1 MAISNLP
8 KLNFSVPF
16 AMTAALPVE
25 YNAYFDSYDAA
36 VAAAATADVPGSST
50 TVYYYGQ
57 KIVVVTAESADLYI
71 IQPDKTLKAAGTVP
85 VGDNKSIT
93 VSDGVIGITGF
104 AAATENQQPR
114 KKADGTIEW
123 YTPDT
128 STVAGLIQT
137 VGQHTQQISTL
148 NEQMTTVQGDITTI
162 NSTLADKAN
171 SADVYTKQQTDD
183 KISAA
188 ISSVYKPAGSTTFAA
203 LPAPA
208 ANVLGNIYNVT
219 DAFTTTADF
228 AEGAGVA
235 YPAGTKVAIINT
247 GTDAS
252 PMYKYDAYNGKELTA
267 GAGIVIESQ
276 AVGLLPKYNSYLVRA
291 TFEKPVLSLTMSGV
305 GGAKEIGTP
314 LTISAITHNETHA
327 DNIAAGTLKFYRNNA
342 EVQVITPSASSATV
356 TLDEA
361 ITEAGTSAGSVSYK
375 LQCTDTLGDT
385 RSSSTI
391 TATWN
396 RYVYSQVG
404 DPETVPKS
412 AENCVKQ
419 ANLATF
425 AANGADFNYAVGD
438 CIWLLT
444 TNANAKIQTN
454 VLGQWVD
461 VTYYSGGSVTFTQ
474 ANGATATYY
483 AYRTDAFIGAGTAKY
498 RITNP

>member
-128 STVAGLIQT
+128 STVAGLSQT

-208 ANVLGNIYNVT
+208 ANVLGNVYNVT
-219 DAFTTTADF
+219 DAFTTTDQF
-228 AEGAGVA
+228 VEGAGKS
-235 YPAGTKVAIINT
+235 YPAGTNVAVVLV
-247 GTDAS
+247 GKD
-252 PMYKYDAYNGKELTA
+252 YKYDVLSGMVDLSNYSTTDEIAQTYATKTEVTTGLSGKVDKVDGSRLMTDAEGTKLAGIEAGAQVNNIASVASGELAISEEKELSIVAVAQDKVTGLADALA
-267 GAGIVIESQ
+267 GKV
-276 AVGLLPKYNSYLVRA
+276 N
-291 TFEKPVLSLTMSGV
+291 
-305 GGAKEIGTP
+305 
-314 LTISAITHNETHA
+314 
-327 DNIAAGTLKFYRNNA
+327 
-342 EVQVITPSASSATV
+342 
-356 TLDEA
+356 
-361 ITEAGTSAGSVSYK
+361 TEAGKGLSTNDFTTPLLEKLNALPAGAQVNAIDTVSDEFTISETKELSVAAIAQSKITGLPDALNAKLESVSIAGTALTVTNK
-375 LQCTDTLGDT
+375 GVNIPIATDTLLGVVK
-385 RSSSTI
+385 SSTKI
-391 TATWN
+391 NEIA
-396 RYVYSQVG
+396 V
-404 DPETVPKS
+404 
-412 AENCVKQ
+412 
-419 ANLATF
+419 
-425 AANGADFNYAVGD
+425 GADGVMSVNTVSTDKLEQGSD
-438 CIWLLT
+438 TIVW
-444 TNANAKIQTN
+444 N
-454 VLGQWVD
+454 
-461 VTYYSGGSVTFTQ
+461 GG
-474 ANGATATYY
+474 GAT
-483 AYRTDAFIGAGTAKY
+483 I
-498 RITNP
+498 

>member
-128 STVAGLIQT
+128 STVAGLSQT

-208 ANVLGNIYNVT
+208 ANVLGNVYNVT
-219 DAFTTTADF
+219 DAFTTTDQF
-228 AEGAGVA
+228 VEGAGKS
-235 YPAGTKVAIINT
+235 YPAGTNVAVVLV
-247 GTDAS
+247 GED
-252 PMYKYDAYNGKELTA
+252 YKYDVLSGMVDLSNYSTTDEIAQTYATKTEVTTGLSGKVDKVDGSRLMTDAEGTKLAGIEAGAQVNNIASVASGELAISEEKELSIVAVAQDKVTGLADALA
-267 GAGIVIESQ
+267 GKV
-276 AVGLLPKYNSYLVRA
+276 N
-291 TFEKPVLSLTMSGV
+291 
-305 GGAKEIGTP
+305 
-314 LTISAITHNETHA
+314 
-327 DNIAAGTLKFYRNNA
+327 
-342 EVQVITPSASSATV
+342 
-356 TLDEA
+356 
-361 ITEAGTSAGSVSYK
+361 TEAGKGLSTNDFTTPLLEKLNALPAGAQVNAIDTVSDEFTISETKELSVASIAQSKITGLPDALNAK
-375 LQCTDTLGDT
+375 LENVSIAGTALTVTNKGVNIPIATDTLLGVVK
-385 RSSSTI
+385 SSAKI
-391 TATWN
+391 NEIA
-396 RYVYSQVG
+396 V
-404 DPETVPKS
+404 
-412 AENCVKQ
+412 
-419 ANLATF
+419 
-425 AANGADFNYAVGD
+425 GADGVMSVNTVSTDKLEQGSD
-438 CIWLLT
+438 TIVW
-444 TNANAKIQTN
+444 N
-454 VLGQWVD
+454 
-461 VTYYSGGSVTFTQ
+461 GG
-474 ANGATATYY
+474 GAT
-483 AYRTDAFIGAGTAKY
+483 I
-498 RITNP
+498 

>member
-128 STVAGLIQT
+128 STVAGLSQT

-162 NSTLADKAN
+162 NNTLADKAN

-208 ANVLGNIYNVT
+208 ANVLGNVYNVT
-219 DAFTTTADF
+219 DAFTTTDQF
-228 AEGAGVA
+228 VEGAGKS
-235 YPAGTKVAIINT
+235 YPAGTNVAVVLV
-247 GTDAS
+247 GED
-252 PMYKYDAYNGKELTA
+252 YKYD
-267 GAGIVIESQ
+267 
-276 AVGLLPKYNSYLVRA
+276 
-291 TFEKPVLSLTMSGV
+291 VLSGMVDLSNYSTTDEIAQTYATKTEVTTGLSG
-305 GGAKEIGTP
+305 KIG
-314 LTISAITHNETHA
+314 
-327 DNIAAGTLKFYRNNA
+327 R
-342 EVQVITPSASSATV
+342 ASCRERV
-356 TLDEA
+356 
-361 ITEAGTSAGSVSYK
+361 
-375 LQCTDTLGDT
+375 
-385 RSSSTI
+385 
-391 TATWN
+391 
-396 RYVYSQVG
+396 
-404 DPETVPKS
+404 
-412 AENCVKQ
+412 
-419 ANLATF
+419 
-425 AANGADFNYAVGD
+425 
-438 CIWLLT
+438 
-444 TNANAKIQTN
+444 
-454 VLGQWVD
+454 
-461 VTYYSGGSVTFTQ
+461 
-474 ANGATATYY
+474 
-483 AYRTDAFIGAGTAKY
+483 
-498 RITNP
+498 

>member
-25 YNAYFDSYDAA
+25 YNAYFDSYDSA

-128 STVAGLIQT
+128 STVAGLSQT

-171 SADVYTKQQTDD
+171 SADVYTKQQTED

-208 ANVLGNIYNVT
+208 ANVLGNVYNVT
-219 DAFTTTADF
+219 DAFTTTDQF
-228 AEGAGVA
+228 VEGAGKS
-235 YPAGTKVAIINT
+235 YPAGTNVAVVLV
-247 GTDAS
+247 GED
-252 PMYKYDAYNGKELTA
+252 YKYDVLSGMVDLSNYSTTDEIAQTYATKNEVTTGLSGKVDKVEGSRLMTDAEGTKLAGIETGAQVNNIASVASGELAISEEKELSIVAVAQDKVTGLAEALA
-267 GAGIVIESQ
+267 GKV
-276 AVGLLPKYNSYLVRA
+276 N
-291 TFEKPVLSLTMSGV
+291 
-305 GGAKEIGTP
+305 
-314 LTISAITHNETHA
+314 
-327 DNIAAGTLKFYRNNA
+327 
-342 EVQVITPSASSATV
+342 
-356 TLDEA
+356 
-361 ITEAGTSAGSVSYK
+361 TEAGKGLSTNDFTTPLLEKLNALPAGAQVNAIDTVSDEFTISETKELSVAAIAQAKITGLPDALNAKLESVSIAGTALTVTNK
-375 LQCTDTLGDT
+375 GVNIPIATDTLLGVVK
-385 RSSSTI
+385 SSTKI
-391 TATWN
+391 NEIA
-396 RYVYSQVG
+396 V
-404 DPETVPKS
+404 
-412 AENCVKQ
+412 
-419 ANLATF
+419 
-425 AANGADFNYAVGD
+425 GADGVMSVNTVSTDKLEQGSD
-438 CIWLLT
+438 TIVW
-444 TNANAKIQTN
+444 N
-454 VLGQWVD
+454 
-461 VTYYSGGSVTFTQ
+461 GG
-474 ANGATATYY
+474 GAT
-483 AYRTDAFIGAGTAKY
+483 I
-498 RITNP
+498 

>member
-25 YNAYFDSYDAA
+25 YNAYFDSYEAA

-104 AAATENQQPR
+104 AAATENRQPR

-128 STVAGLIQT
+128 STVAGLSQT

-208 ANVLGNIYNVT
+208 ANVLGNVYNVT
-219 DAFTTTADF
+219 DAFTTTDQF
-228 AEGAGVA
+228 VEGAGKS
-235 YPAGTKVAIINT
+235 YPAGTNVAVVLV
-247 GTDAS
+247 GED
-252 PMYKYDAYNGKELTA
+252 YKYDVLSGMVDLSNYSTTDEIAQTYATKTEVTTGLSGKVDKVDGSRLMTDAEGTKLAGIEAGAQVNNIASVASGELAISEEKELSIVAVAQDKVTGLADALA
-267 GAGIVIESQ
+267 GKV
-276 AVGLLPKYNSYLVRA
+276 N
-291 TFEKPVLSLTMSGV
+291 
-305 GGAKEIGTP
+305 
-314 LTISAITHNETHA
+314 
-327 DNIAAGTLKFYRNNA
+327 
-342 EVQVITPSASSATV
+342 
-356 TLDEA
+356 
-361 ITEAGTSAGSVSYK
+361 TEAGKGLSTNDFTTPLLEKLNALPAGAQVNAIDTVSDEFTISETKELSVAAIAQSKITGLPDALNAKLESVSINGTALTVTNK
-375 LQCTDTLGDT
+375 GVNIPIATDTLLGVVK
-385 RSSSTI
+385 SSAKI
-391 TATWN
+391 NEIA
-396 RYVYSQVG
+396 V
-404 DPETVPKS
+404 
-412 AENCVKQ
+412 
-419 ANLATF
+419 
-425 AANGADFNYAVGD
+425 GADGVMSVNTVSTDKLEQGSD
-438 CIWLLT
+438 TIVW
-444 TNANAKIQTN
+444 N
-454 VLGQWVD
+454 
-461 VTYYSGGSVTFTQ
+461 GG
-474 ANGATATYY
+474 GAT
-483 AYRTDAFIGAGTAKY
+483 I
-498 RITNP
+498 

>member
-128 STVAGLIQT
+128 STVEGLAQT

-203 LPAPA
+203 LPTPA
-208 ANVLGNIYNVT
+208 ANVLGNVYNVT
-219 DAFTTTADF
+219 DAFTTTDQF
-228 AEGAGVA
+228 VEGAGKS
-235 YPAGTKVAIINT
+235 YPAGTNVAVVLV
-247 GTDAS
+247 GED
-252 PMYKYDAYNGKELTA
+252 YKYDVLSGMVDLSNYSTTDEIAQTYATKAEVTTGLNGKVDKVDGSRLMTDAEGTKLAGIEA
-267 GAGIVIESQ
+267 GAQV
-276 AVGLLPKYNSYLVRA
+276 N
-291 TFEKPVLSLTMSGV
+291 
-305 GGAKEIGTP
+305 
-314 LTISAITHNETHA
+314 
-327 DNIAAGTLKFYRNNA
+327 NIASVASGELAISEEKELSIVAVAQDKVTGLADALAGKVN
-342 EVQVITPSASSATV
+342 
-356 TLDEA
+356 
-361 ITEAGTSAGSVSYK
+361 TEAGKGLSTNDFTTPLLEKLNALPAGAQVNAIDTVSDEFTISETKELSVAAIAQAKITGLPDALNAKLESVSIAGTALTVTDK
-375 LQCTDTLGDT
+375 GVNIPIATDTLLGVVK
-385 RSSSTI
+385 SSTKI
-391 TATWN
+391 NEIA
-396 RYVYSQVG
+396 V
-404 DPETVPKS
+404 
-412 AENCVKQ
+412 
-419 ANLATF
+419 
-425 AANGADFNYAVGD
+425 GADGVMSVNTVSTDKLEQGSD
-438 CIWLLT
+438 TIVW
-444 TNANAKIQTN
+444 N
-454 VLGQWVD
+454 
-461 VTYYSGGSVTFTQ
+461 GG
-474 ANGATATYY
+474 GAT
-483 AYRTDAFIGAGTAKY
+483 I
-498 RITNP
+498 

>member
-25 YNAYFDSYDAA
+25 YNAYFDNYDAA

-128 STVAGLIQT
+128 STVEGLSQT
-137 VGQHTQQISTL
+137 VGQHTQQINTL

-208 ANVLGNIYNVT
+208 ANVLGNVYNVT
-219 DAFTTTADF
+219 DAFTTTDQF
-228 AEGAGVA
+228 VEGAGKS
-235 YPAGTKVAIINT
+235 YPAGTNVAVVLV
-247 GTDAS
+247 GED
-252 PMYKYDAYNGKELTA
+252 YKYDVLSGMVDLSNYSTTDEIAQTYATKTEVTTGLSGKVDKVDGSRLMTDAEGTKLAGIETGAQVNNIASVASGELAINEAKELSIVAVAQDKVTGLAEALA
-267 GAGIVIESQ
+267 GKV
-276 AVGLLPKYNSYLVRA
+276 N
-291 TFEKPVLSLTMSGV
+291 
-305 GGAKEIGTP
+305 
-314 LTISAITHNETHA
+314 
-327 DNIAAGTLKFYRNNA
+327 
-342 EVQVITPSASSATV
+342 
-356 TLDEA
+356 
-361 ITEAGTSAGSVSYK
+361 TEAGKGLSTNDFTTPLLEKLNALPAGAQVNAIDTVSDEFTISETKELSVAAIAQSKITGLPDALNAKLESVSIAGTALTVTDK
-375 LQCTDTLGDT
+375 GVNIPIATDTLLGVVK
-385 RSSSTI
+385 SSTKI
-391 TATWN
+391 NEIA
-396 RYVYSQVG
+396 V
-404 DPETVPKS
+404 
-412 AENCVKQ
+412 
-419 ANLATF
+419 
-425 AANGADFNYAVGD
+425 GADGIMSVNTVSTDKLEQGADTIV
-438 CIWLLT
+438 W
-444 TNANAKIQTN
+444 N
-454 VLGQWVD
+454 
-461 VTYYSGGSVTFTQ
+461 GG
-474 ANGATATYY
+474 GAT
-483 AYRTDAFIGAGTAKY
+483 I
-498 RITNP
+498 

>member
-128 STVAGLIQT
+128 STVAGLSQT

-171 SADVYTKQQTDD
+171 SADVYTKQQTED

-208 ANVLGNIYNVT
+208 ANVLGNVYNVT
-219 DAFTTTADF
+219 DAFTTTDQF
-228 AEGAGVA
+228 VEGAGKS
-235 YPAGTKVAIINT
+235 YPAGTNVAVVLV
-247 GTDAS
+247 GED
-252 PMYKYDAYNGKELTA
+252 YKYDVLSGMVDLSNYSTTDEIAQTYATKNEVTTGLSGKVDKVEGSRLMTDAEGTKLAGIETGAQVNNIASVASGELAISEEKELSIVAVAQDKVTGLADALA
-267 GAGIVIESQ
+267 GKV
-276 AVGLLPKYNSYLVRA
+276 N
-291 TFEKPVLSLTMSGV
+291 
-305 GGAKEIGTP
+305 
-314 LTISAITHNETHA
+314 
-327 DNIAAGTLKFYRNNA
+327 
-342 EVQVITPSASSATV
+342 
-356 TLDEA
+356 
-361 ITEAGTSAGSVSYK
+361 TEAGKGLSTNDFTTPLLEKLNALPAGAQVNAIDTVSDEFTISETKELSVAAIAQSKITGLPDALNAKLESVSIAGTELTVTDK
-375 LQCTDTLGDT
+375 GVNIPIATDTLLGVVK
-385 RSSSTI
+385 SSAKI
-391 TATWN
+391 NEIA
-396 RYVYSQVG
+396 V
-404 DPETVPKS
+404 
-412 AENCVKQ
+412 
-419 ANLATF
+419 
-425 AANGADFNYAVGD
+425 GADGVMSVNTVSTDKLEQGSD
-438 CIWLLT
+438 TIVW
-444 TNANAKIQTN
+444 N
-454 VLGQWVD
+454 
-461 VTYYSGGSVTFTQ
+461 GG
-474 ANGATATYY
+474 GAT
-483 AYRTDAFIGAGTAKY
+483 I
-498 RITNP
+498 

>member
-128 STVAGLIQT
+128 STVAGLSQT
-137 VGQHTQQISTL
+137 VGQHTQQIATL

-208 ANVLGNIYNVT
+208 ANVLGNVYNVT
-219 DAFTTTADF
+219 DAFPTTDQF
-228 AEGAGVA
+228 VEGAGKS
-235 YPAGTKVAIINT
+235 YPAGTNVA
-247 GTDAS
+247 GVLVGED
-252 PMYKYDAYNGKELTA
+252 YKYDVLSGMVDLSNYSTTDAIAQTYATKNEVTTGLSGKVDKVEGSRLMTDAEGTKLAGIAEGAQVNVIDKVSAEFTIGEGKELGVA
-267 GAGIVIESQ
+267 AIEM
-276 AVGLLPKYNSYLVRA
+276 AKVTGLADALGNKVDKE
-291 TFEKPVLSLTMSGV
+291 TGKGLSS
-305 GGAKEIGTP
+305 
-314 LTISAITHNETHA
+314 N
-327 DNIAAGTLKFYRNNA
+327 
-342 EVQVITPSASSATV
+342 
-356 TLDEA
+356 
-361 ITEAGTSAGSVSYK
+361 
-375 LQCTDTLGDT
+375 
-385 RSSSTI
+385 
-391 TATWN
+391 
-396 RYVYSQVG
+396 
-404 DPETVPKS
+404 
-412 AENCVKQ
+412 
-419 ANLATF
+419 
-425 AANGADFNYAVGD
+425 DF
-438 CIWLLT
+438 
-444 TNANAKIQTN
+444 
-454 VLGQWVD
+454 
-461 VTYYSGGSVTFTQ
+461 
-474 ANGATATYY
+474 
-483 AYRTDAFIGAGTAKY
+483 TDALLNKLNAIADGAQVNV
-498 RITNP
+498 I

>member
-128 STVAGLIQT
+128 STVAGLSQT

-208 ANVLGNIYNVT
+208 ANVLGNVYNVT
-219 DAFTTTADF
+219 DAFTTTDQF
-228 AEGAGVA
+228 VEGAGKS
-235 YPAGTKVAIINT
+235 YPAGTNVAVVLV
-247 GTDAS
+247 GED
-252 PMYKYDAYNGKELTA
+252 YKYDVLSGMVDLSNYSTTDEIAQTYATKNEVTTGLSGKVDKVEGSRLMTDAEGTKLAGIEAGAQVNNIASVASGELAISEEKELSIVAVAQDKVTGLAEALA
-267 GAGIVIESQ
+267 GKV
-276 AVGLLPKYNSYLVRA
+276 N
-291 TFEKPVLSLTMSGV
+291 
-305 GGAKEIGTP
+305 
-314 LTISAITHNETHA
+314 
-327 DNIAAGTLKFYRNNA
+327 
-342 EVQVITPSASSATV
+342 
-356 TLDEA
+356 
-361 ITEAGTSAGSVSYK
+361 TEAGKGLSTNDFTTPLLEKLNALPAGAQVNAIDTVSDEFTISETKELSVAAIAQSKITGLPDALNAKLESVSIAGTALTVTNK
-375 LQCTDTLGDT
+375 GVNIPIATDTLLGVVK
-385 RSSSTI
+385 SSTKI
-391 TATWN
+391 NEIA
-396 RYVYSQVG
+396 V
-404 DPETVPKS
+404 
-412 AENCVKQ
+412 
-419 ANLATF
+419 
-425 AANGADFNYAVGD
+425 GADGVMSVNTVSTDKLEQGSD
-438 CIWLLT
+438 TIVW
-444 TNANAKIQTN
+444 N
-454 VLGQWVD
+454 
-461 VTYYSGGSVTFTQ
+461 GG
-474 ANGATATYY
+474 GAT
-483 AYRTDAFIGAGTAKY
+483 I
-498 RITNP
+498 

>member
-25 YNAYFDSYDAA
+25 YNAYFDSYEAA

-128 STVAGLIQT
+128 STVEGLSQT
-137 VGQHTQQISTL
+137 VGQHTTQISTL

-208 ANVLGNIYNVT
+208 ANVLGNVYNVT
-219 DAFTTTADF
+219 DAFTTTDQF
-228 AEGAGVA
+228 VEGVGKS
-235 YPAGTKVAIINT
+235 YPAGTNVAVVLV
-247 GTDAS
+247 GED
-252 PMYKYDAYNGKELTA
+252 YKYDVLSGMVDLSNYSTTDEIAQTYATKTEVTTGLSGKVDKVDGSRLMTDAEGTKLAGIEAGAQVNNITSVASGELAINEAKELSIVAVAQDKVTGLADALA
-267 GAGIVIESQ
+267 GKV
-276 AVGLLPKYNSYLVRA
+276 
-291 TFEKPVLSLTMSGV
+291 
-305 GGAKEIGTP
+305 
-314 LTISAITHNETHA
+314 
-327 DNIAAGTLKFYRNNA
+327 D
-342 EVQVITPSASSATV
+342 
-356 TLDEA
+356 
-361 ITEAGTSAGSVSYK
+361 TEAGKGLSTNDFTTPLLEKLNALPAGAQVNAIDTVSDEFTISETKELSVAAIAQAKITGLPDALNAKLESVSIAGTELTVTNK
-375 LQCTDTLGDT
+375 GVNIPIATDTLLGVVK
-385 RSSSTI
+385 SSAKI
-391 TATWN
+391 NEIA
-396 RYVYSQVG
+396 V
-404 DPETVPKS
+404 
-412 AENCVKQ
+412 
-419 ANLATF
+419 
-425 AANGADFNYAVGD
+425 GADGVMSVNTVSTDKLEQGSD
-438 CIWLLT
+438 TIVW
-444 TNANAKIQTN
+444 N
-454 VLGQWVD
+454 
-461 VTYYSGGSVTFTQ
+461 GG
-474 ANGATATYY
+474 GAT
-483 AYRTDAFIGAGTAKY
+483 I
-498 RITNP
+498 

>member
-128 STVAGLIQT
+128 STVAGLSQT
-137 VGQHTQQISTL
+137 VGQHTQQISAL

-162 NSTLADKAN
+162 NGTLADKAN

-208 ANVLGNIYNVT
+208 ANVLGNVYNVT
-219 DAFTTTADF
+219 DAFTTTDQF
-228 AEGAGVA
+228 VEGAGKS
-235 YPAGTKVAIINT
+235 YPAGTNVAVVLV
-247 GTDAS
+247 GED
-252 PMYKYDAYNGKELTA
+252 YKYDVLSGMVDLSNYSTTDEIAQTYATKTEVTTGLSGKVDKVDGSRLMTDAEGTKLAGIEAGAQVNNIASVASGELAINEAKELSIVAVAQDKVTGLADALA
-267 GAGIVIESQ
+267 GKV
-276 AVGLLPKYNSYLVRA
+276 N
-291 TFEKPVLSLTMSGV
+291 
-305 GGAKEIGTP
+305 
-314 LTISAITHNETHA
+314 
-327 DNIAAGTLKFYRNNA
+327 
-342 EVQVITPSASSATV
+342 
-356 TLDEA
+356 
-361 ITEAGTSAGSVSYK
+361 TEAGKGLSTNDFTTPLLEKLNALPAGAQVNAIDTVSDEFTISETKELSVAAIAQAKITGLPDALNSKLESVSINGTALTVTNK
-375 LQCTDTLGDT
+375 GVNIPIATDTLLGVVK
-385 RSSSTI
+385 SSAKI
-391 TATWN
+391 NEIA
-396 RYVYSQVG
+396 V
-404 DPETVPKS
+404 
-412 AENCVKQ
+412 
-419 ANLATF
+419 
-425 AANGADFNYAVGD
+425 GADGVMSVNTISTDKLEQGSDTIV
-438 CIWLLT
+438 W
-444 TNANAKIQTN
+444 N
-454 VLGQWVD
+454 
-461 VTYYSGGSVTFTQ
+461 GG
-474 ANGATATYY
+474 GAT
-483 AYRTDAFIGAGTAKY
+483 I
-498 RITNP
+498 

>member
-128 STVAGLIQT
+128 STVEGLSQT
-137 VGQHTQQISTL
+137 VGQHTTQISTL

-162 NSTLADKAN
+162 NNTLADKAN
-171 SADVYTKQQTDD
+171 SADVYTKQQTED

-208 ANVLGNIYNVT
+208 ANVLGNVYNVT
-219 DAFTTTADF
+219 DAFTTTDQF
-228 AEGAGVA
+228 VEGAGKS
-235 YPAGTKVAIINT
+235 YPAGTNVAIVLV
-247 GTDAS
+247 GED
-252 PMYKYDAYNGKELTA
+252 YKYDVLSGMVDLSNYSTTDEIAQTYATKTEVTTGLNGKVDKVDGSRLMTDAEGTKL
-267 GAGIVIESQ
+267 AGIETGAQVNKIESVASGELAISEEKELSIV
-276 AVGLLPKYNSYLVRA
+276 AVAQDKVTGL
-291 TFEKPVLSLTMSGV
+291 
-305 GGAKEIGTP
+305 
-314 LTISAITHNETHA
+314 A
-327 DNIAAGTLKFYRNNA
+327 DALAGKVN
-342 EVQVITPSASSATV
+342 
-356 TLDEA
+356 
-361 ITEAGTSAGSVSYK
+361 TEAGKGLSTNDFTTPLLEKLNALPAGAQVNAIDTVSDEFTISETKELSVAAIAQSKITGLPDALNAKLESVSIAGTALTVTDK
-375 LQCTDTLGDT
+375 GVNIPIATDTLLGVVK
-385 RSSSTI
+385 SSAKI
-391 TATWN
+391 NEIA
-396 RYVYSQVG
+396 V
-404 DPETVPKS
+404 
-412 AENCVKQ
+412 
-419 ANLATF
+419 
-425 AANGADFNYAVGD
+425 GADGVMSVNTVSTDKLEQGSD
-438 CIWLLT
+438 TIVW
-444 TNANAKIQTN
+444 N
-454 VLGQWVD
+454 
-461 VTYYSGGSVTFTQ
+461 GG
-474 ANGATATYY
+474 GAT
-483 AYRTDAFIGAGTAKY
+483 I
-498 RITNP
+498 

>member
-128 STVAGLIQT
+128 STVAGLSQT
-137 VGQHTQQISTL
+137 VGQHTQQIGTL

-208 ANVLGNIYNVT
+208 ANVLGNVYNVT
-219 DAFTTTADF
+219 DAFTTTDQF
-228 AEGAGVA
+228 VEGAGKS
-235 YPAGTKVAIINT
+235 YPAGTNVAVVLV
-247 GTDAS
+247 GED
-252 PMYKYDAYNGKELTA
+252 YKYDVLSGMVDLSNYSTTDEIAQTYATKTEVTTGLSGKVDKVEGSRLMTDAEGTKLAGIEDGAQVNNITSVASGELAINEAKELSIVAVAQDKVTGLADALA
-267 GAGIVIESQ
+267 GKV
-276 AVGLLPKYNSYLVRA
+276 N
-291 TFEKPVLSLTMSGV
+291 
-305 GGAKEIGTP
+305 
-314 LTISAITHNETHA
+314 
-327 DNIAAGTLKFYRNNA
+327 
-342 EVQVITPSASSATV
+342 
-356 TLDEA
+356 
-361 ITEAGTSAGSVSYK
+361 TEAGKGLSTNDFTTPLLEKLNALPAGAQVNAIDTVSDEFTISETKELSVAAIAQTKITGLPDALNAKLESVSIAGTALTVTNK
-375 LQCTDTLGDT
+375 GVNIPIATDTLLGVVK
-385 RSSSTI
+385 SSAKI
-391 TATWN
+391 NEIA
-396 RYVYSQVG
+396 V
-404 DPETVPKS
+404 
-412 AENCVKQ
+412 
-419 ANLATF
+419 
-425 AANGADFNYAVGD
+425 GADGVMSVNTVSTDKLEQGSD
-438 CIWLLT
+438 TIVW
-444 TNANAKIQTN
+444 N
-454 VLGQWVD
+454 
-461 VTYYSGGSVTFTQ
+461 GG
-474 ANGATATYY
+474 GAT
-483 AYRTDAFIGAGTAKY
+483 I
-498 RITNP
+498 

>member
-25 YNAYFDSYDAA
+25 YNAYFDNYEAA

-128 STVAGLIQT
+128 STVAGLSQT

-208 ANVLGNIYNVT
+208 ANVLGNVYNVT
-219 DAFTTTADF
+219 DAFTTTDQF
-228 AEGAGVA
+228 VEGAGKS
-235 YPAGTKVAIINT
+235 YPAGTNVAVVLV
-247 GTDAS
+247 GED
-252 PMYKYDAYNGKELTA
+252 YKYDVLSGMVDLSNYSTTDEIAQTYATKAEVTTGLSGKVDKVDGSRLMTDAEGTKLAGIEAGAQVNNIASVASGELAISEEKELSIVAVAQDKVTGLADALAGKVNTEVGKGLSTNDFTTPLLEKLNALPA
-267 GAGIVIESQ
+267 GAQVNAIDTVSDE
-276 AVGLLPKYNSYLVRA
+276 
-291 TFEKPVLSLTMSGV
+291 F
-305 GGAKEIGTP
+305 
-314 LTISAITHNETHA
+314 TISETKELSVAAIAQSKITGLPDALNAKLESVS
-327 DNIAAGTLKFYRNNA
+327 IAGTAL
-342 EVQVITPSASSATV
+342 TV
-356 TLDEA
+356 TNKGVNIPIA
-361 ITEAGTSAGSVSYK
+361 
-375 LQCTDTLGDT
+375 TDTLLGVVK
-385 RSSSTI
+385 SSAKI
-391 TATWN
+391 NEIA
-396 RYVYSQVG
+396 V
-404 DPETVPKS
+404 
-412 AENCVKQ
+412 
-419 ANLATF
+419 
-425 AANGADFNYAVGD
+425 GADGVMSVNTVSTDKLEQGSD
-438 CIWLLT
+438 TIVW
-444 TNANAKIQTN
+444 N
-454 VLGQWVD
+454 
-461 VTYYSGGSVTFTQ
+461 GG
-474 ANGATATYY
+474 GAT
-483 AYRTDAFIGAGTAKY
+483 I
-498 RITNP
+498 

>member
-71 IQPDKTLKAAGTVP
+71 IQPDKTLKATGTVP

-128 STVAGLIQT
+128 STVAGLSQT
-137 VGQHTQQISTL
+137 VGQHTQQINTL

-208 ANVLGNIYNVT
+208 ANVLGNVYNVT
-219 DAFTTTADF
+219 DAFTTTDQF
-228 AEGAGVA
+228 VEGAGKS
-235 YPAGTKVAIINT
+235 YPAGTNVAVVLV
-247 GTDAS
+247 GED
-252 PMYKYDAYNGKELTA
+252 YKYDVLSGMVDLSNYSTTDEIAQTYATKTEVTTGLSGKVDKVDGSRLMTDAEGTKLAGIEAGAQVNNIASVASGELAISEEKELSIVAVAQDKVTGLADALA
-267 GAGIVIESQ
+267 GKV
-276 AVGLLPKYNSYLVRA
+276 N
-291 TFEKPVLSLTMSGV
+291 
-305 GGAKEIGTP
+305 
-314 LTISAITHNETHA
+314 
-327 DNIAAGTLKFYRNNA
+327 
-342 EVQVITPSASSATV
+342 
-356 TLDEA
+356 
-361 ITEAGTSAGSVSYK
+361 TEAGKGLSTNDFTTPLLEKLNALPAGAQVNAIDTVSDEFTISETKELSVAAIAQAKITGLPDALNAKLESVSIAGTALTVTDK
-375 LQCTDTLGDT
+375 GVNIPIATDTLLGVVK
-385 RSSSTI
+385 SSTKI
-391 TATWN
+391 NEIA
-396 RYVYSQVG
+396 V
-404 DPETVPKS
+404 
-412 AENCVKQ
+412 
-419 ANLATF
+419 
-425 AANGADFNYAVGD
+425 GADGVMSVNTVSTDKLEQGSD
-438 CIWLLT
+438 TIVW
-444 TNANAKIQTN
+444 N
-454 VLGQWVD
+454 
-461 VTYYSGGSVTFTQ
+461 GG
-474 ANGATATYY
+474 GAT
-483 AYRTDAFIGAGTAKY
+483 I
-498 RITNP
+498 

>member
-25 YNAYFDSYDAA
+25 YNAYFDNYEAA

-128 STVAGLIQT
+128 STVEGLSQT
-137 VGQHTQQISTL
+137 VGQHTQQIATL

-208 ANVLGNIYNVT
+208 ANVLGNVYNVT
-219 DAFTTTADF
+219 DAFTTTDQF
-228 AEGAGVA
+228 VEGAGKS
-235 YPAGTKVAIINT
+235 YPAGTNVAVVLV
-247 GTDAS
+247 GEE
-252 PMYKYDAYNGKELTA
+252 YKYDVLSGMVDLSNYSTTDEIAQTYATKTEVATGLSGKVDKVDGSRLMTDAEGTKLAGIEAGAQVNNIASVASGELAISEEKELSIVAVAQDKVTGLADALA
-267 GAGIVIESQ
+267 GKV
-276 AVGLLPKYNSYLVRA
+276 N
-291 TFEKPVLSLTMSGV
+291 
-305 GGAKEIGTP
+305 
-314 LTISAITHNETHA
+314 
-327 DNIAAGTLKFYRNNA
+327 
-342 EVQVITPSASSATV
+342 
-356 TLDEA
+356 
-361 ITEAGTSAGSVSYK
+361 TEAGKGLSTNDFTTPLLEKLNALPAGAQVNAIDTVSDEFTISETKELSVAAIAQSKITGLPDALNAKLESVSIAGTALTVTDK
-375 LQCTDTLGDT
+375 GVNIPIATDTLLGVVK
-385 RSSSTI
+385 SSTKI
-391 TATWN
+391 NEIA
-396 RYVYSQVG
+396 V
-404 DPETVPKS
+404 
-412 AENCVKQ
+412 
-419 ANLATF
+419 
-425 AANGADFNYAVGD
+425 GADGVMSVNTVSTDKLEQGSD
-438 CIWLLT
+438 TIVW
-444 TNANAKIQTN
+444 N
-454 VLGQWVD
+454 
-461 VTYYSGGSVTFTQ
+461 GG
-474 ANGATATYY
+474 GAT
-483 AYRTDAFIGAGTAKY
+483 I
-498 RITNP
+498 

>member
-25 YNAYFDSYDAA
+25 YNAYFDSYEAA

-128 STVAGLIQT
+128 STVAGLSQT

-208 ANVLGNIYNVT
+208 ANVLGNVYNVT
-219 DAFTTTADF
+219 DAFTTTDQF
-228 AEGAGVA
+228 VEGAGKS
-235 YPAGTKVAIINT
+235 YPAGTNIAVVLVGK
-247 GTDAS
+247 D
-252 PMYKYDAYNGKELTA
+252 YKYDVLSGMVDLSNYSTTDEIAQTYATKTEVTTGLNGKVDKVEGSRLMTDA
-267 GAGIVIESQ
+267 EGTKLAGIED
-276 AVGLLPKYNSYLVRA
+276 
-291 TFEKPVLSLTMSGV
+291 
-305 GGAKEIGTP
+305 GAQV
-314 LTISAITHNETHA
+314 N
-327 DNIAAGTLKFYRNNA
+327 NIASVASGELAISEEKELSIVAVAQNKVTGLADALAGKVN
-342 EVQVITPSASSATV
+342 
-356 TLDEA
+356 
-361 ITEAGTSAGSVSYK
+361 TEAGKGLSTNDFTTPLLEKLNALPAGAQVNAIDTVSDEFTISETKELSVAAIAQTKITGLPDALNAKLESVSIAGTALTVTDK
-375 LQCTDTLGDT
+375 GVNIPIATDTLLG
-385 RSSSTI
+385 
-391 TATWN
+391 
-396 RYVYSQVG
+396 VV
-404 DPETVPKS
+404 KS
-412 AENCVKQ
+412 PAKINEIAV
-419 ANLATF
+419 
-425 AANGADFNYAVGD
+425 GADGVMSVNTVSTDKLEQGSD
-438 CIWLLT
+438 TIVW
-444 TNANAKIQTN
+444 N
-454 VLGQWVD
+454 
-461 VTYYSGGSVTFTQ
+461 GG
-474 ANGATATYY
+474 GAT
-483 AYRTDAFIGAGTAKY
+483 I
-498 RITNP
+498 

>member
-93 VSDGVIGITGF
+93 VTDGVIGITGF

-128 STVAGLIQT
+128 STVAGLSQT

-208 ANVLGNIYNVT
+208 ANVLGNVYNVT
-219 DAFTTTADF
+219 DAFTTTDQF
-228 AEGAGVA
+228 VEGAGKS
-235 YPAGTKVAIINT
+235 YPAGTNVAVVLV
-247 GTDAS
+247 GED
-252 PMYKYDAYNGKELTA
+252 YKYDVLSGMVDLSNYSTTDEIAQTYATKTEVTTGLSGKVDRVDGSRLMTDAEGTKLAGIEDGAQVNNITSVASGELAINEAKELSIVAVAQDKVTGLADALA
-267 GAGIVIESQ
+267 GKV
-276 AVGLLPKYNSYLVRA
+276 N
-291 TFEKPVLSLTMSGV
+291 
-305 GGAKEIGTP
+305 
-314 LTISAITHNETHA
+314 
-327 DNIAAGTLKFYRNNA
+327 
-342 EVQVITPSASSATV
+342 
-356 TLDEA
+356 
-361 ITEAGTSAGSVSYK
+361 TEAGKGLSTNDFTTPLLEKLNALPAGAQVNAIDTVSDEFTISETKELSVAAIAQSKITGLPDALNAKLESVSIAGTALTVTDK
-375 LQCTDTLGDT
+375 GVNIPIATDTLLGVVK
-385 RSSSTI
+385 SSAKI
-391 TATWN
+391 NEIA
-396 RYVYSQVG
+396 V
-404 DPETVPKS
+404 
-412 AENCVKQ
+412 
-419 ANLATF
+419 
-425 AANGADFNYAVGD
+425 GADGVMSVNTVSTDKLEQGSD
-438 CIWLLT
+438 TIVW
-444 TNANAKIQTN
+444 N
-454 VLGQWVD
+454 
-461 VTYYSGGSVTFTQ
+461 GG
-474 ANGATATYY
+474 GAT
-483 AYRTDAFIGAGTAKY
+483 I
-498 RITNP
+498 

>member
-128 STVAGLIQT
+128 STVAGLSQT

-171 SADVYTKQQTDD
+171 SADVYTKQQTED

-208 ANVLGNIYNVT
+208 ANVLGNVYNVT
-219 DAFTTTADF
+219 DAFTTTDQF
-228 AEGAGVA
+228 VEGVGKS
-235 YPAGTKVAIINT
+235 YPAGTNVAVVLV
-247 GTDAS
+247 GED
-252 PMYKYDAYNGKELTA
+252 YKYDVLSGMVDLSNYSTTDEIAQTYATKTEVTTGLSGKVDKVEGSRLMTDAEGTKLAGIETGAQVNNIASVASGELAISEEKELSIVAVAQDKVTGLADALA
-267 GAGIVIESQ
+267 GKV
-276 AVGLLPKYNSYLVRA
+276 N
-291 TFEKPVLSLTMSGV
+291 
-305 GGAKEIGTP
+305 
-314 LTISAITHNETHA
+314 
-327 DNIAAGTLKFYRNNA
+327 
-342 EVQVITPSASSATV
+342 
-356 TLDEA
+356 
-361 ITEAGTSAGSVSYK
+361 TEAGKGLSTNDFTTPLLEKLNALPAGAQVNAIDTVSDEFTLSETKELSVAAIAQSKITGLPDALNAK
-375 LQCTDTLGDT
+375 LENVSIAGTALTVTNKGVNIPIATDTLLGVVK
-385 RSSSTI
+385 SSAKI
-391 TATWN
+391 NEIA
-396 RYVYSQVG
+396 V
-404 DPETVPKS
+404 
-412 AENCVKQ
+412 
-419 ANLATF
+419 
-425 AANGADFNYAVGD
+425 GADGVMSVNTVSTDKLEQGSD
-438 CIWLLT
+438 TIVW
-444 TNANAKIQTN
+444 N
-454 VLGQWVD
+454 
-461 VTYYSGGSVTFTQ
+461 GG
-474 ANGATATYY
+474 GAT
-483 AYRTDAFIGAGTAKY
+483 I
-498 RITNP
+498 

>member
-128 STVAGLIQT
+128 STVAGLSQT

-171 SADVYTKQQTDD
+171 SADVYTKQQTED

-208 ANVLGNIYNVT
+208 ANVLGNVYNVT
-219 DAFTTTADF
+219 DAFTTTDQF
-228 AEGAGVA
+228 VEGAGKS
-235 YPAGTKVAIINT
+235 YPAGTNVAVVLV
-247 GTDAS
+247 GEE
-252 PMYKYDAYNGKELTA
+252 YKYDVLSGMVDLSNYSTTDEIAQTYATKNEVTTGLSGKVDKVEGSRLMTDAEGTKLAGIETGAQVNNIASVASGELAISEEKELSLVAVAQDKVTGLADALA
-267 GAGIVIESQ
+267 GKV
-276 AVGLLPKYNSYLVRA
+276 N
-291 TFEKPVLSLTMSGV
+291 
-305 GGAKEIGTP
+305 
-314 LTISAITHNETHA
+314 
-327 DNIAAGTLKFYRNNA
+327 
-342 EVQVITPSASSATV
+342 
-356 TLDEA
+356 
-361 ITEAGTSAGSVSYK
+361 TEAGKGLSTNDFTTPLLEKLNALPAGAQVNAIDTVSDEFTISETKELSVAAIAQSKITGLPDALNAKLESVSIAGTALTVTDK
-375 LQCTDTLGDT
+375 GVNIPIATDTLLGVVK
-385 RSSSTI
+385 SSTKI
-391 TATWN
+391 NEIA
-396 RYVYSQVG
+396 V
-404 DPETVPKS
+404 
-412 AENCVKQ
+412 
-419 ANLATF
+419 
-425 AANGADFNYAVGD
+425 GADGVMSVNTVSTDKLEQGSD
-438 CIWLLT
+438 TIVW
-444 TNANAKIQTN
+444 N
-454 VLGQWVD
+454 
-461 VTYYSGGSVTFTQ
+461 GG
-474 ANGATATYY
+474 GAT
-483 AYRTDAFIGAGTAKY
+483 I
-498 RITNP
+498 

>member
-25 YNAYFDSYDAA
+25 YNAYFDNYDAA

-57 KIVVVTAESADLYI
+57 KIVVITAESADLYI

-128 STVAGLIQT
+128 STVAGLSQT

-171 SADVYTKQQTDD
+171 SADVYTKQQTED

-208 ANVLGNIYNVT
+208 ANILGNVYNVT
-219 DAFTTTADF
+219 DAFTTTDQF
-228 AEGAGVA
+228 VEGAGKS
-235 YPAGTKVAIINT
+235 YPAGTNVAVVLV
-247 GTDAS
+247 GED
-252 PMYKYDAYNGKELTA
+252 YKYDVLSGMVDLSNYSTTDEIAQTYATKTEVTTGLSGKVDKVEGSRLMTDAEGTKLAGIEAGAQVNKIESVASGELAISEEKELSIVAVAQDKVTGLADALA
-267 GAGIVIESQ
+267 GKV
-276 AVGLLPKYNSYLVRA
+276 N
-291 TFEKPVLSLTMSGV
+291 
-305 GGAKEIGTP
+305 
-314 LTISAITHNETHA
+314 
-327 DNIAAGTLKFYRNNA
+327 
-342 EVQVITPSASSATV
+342 
-356 TLDEA
+356 
-361 ITEAGTSAGSVSYK
+361 TEAGKGLSTNDFTTPLLEKLNALPAGAQVNAIDTVSDEFTISETKELSVAAIAQTKITGLPDALNAKLESVSIAGAALTVTDK
-375 LQCTDTLGDT
+375 GVNIPIATDTLLGVVK
-385 RSSSTI
+385 SSAKI
-391 TATWN
+391 NEIA
-396 RYVYSQVG
+396 V
-404 DPETVPKS
+404 
-412 AENCVKQ
+412 
-419 ANLATF
+419 
-425 AANGADFNYAVGD
+425 GADGVMSVNTVSTDKLEQGSD
-438 CIWLLT
+438 TIVW
-444 TNANAKIQTN
+444 N
-454 VLGQWVD
+454 
-461 VTYYSGGSVTFTQ
+461 GG
-474 ANGATATYY
+474 GAT
-483 AYRTDAFIGAGTAKY
+483 I
-498 RITNP
+498 

>member
-128 STVAGLIQT
+128 STVEGLSQT
-137 VGQHTQQISTL
+137 VGQHTTQISTL

-208 ANVLGNIYNVT
+208 ANVLGNVYNVT
-219 DAFTTTADF
+219 DAFTTTDQF
-228 AEGAGVA
+228 VEGAGKS
-235 YPAGTKVAIINT
+235 YPAGTNVAVVLV
-247 GTDAS
+247 GED
-252 PMYKYDAYNGKELTA
+252 YKYDVLSGMVDLSDYSTSDEIAKTYATKTEVTTGLSGKVDKVDGSRLMTDAEGTKLAGIEAGAQVNNIVSVASGELAISDAKELSIVAVAQDKVTGLADELAGKVDKETGKGLSTNDFTTPLLEKLNALPA
-267 GAGIVIESQ
+267 GAQVNAIDTVSDE
-276 AVGLLPKYNSYLVRA
+276 
-291 TFEKPVLSLTMSGV
+291 F
-305 GGAKEIGTP
+305 
-314 LTISAITHNETHA
+314 TISETKELSVAAIAQTKITGLPDALNAKLESVSI
-327 DNIAAGTLKFYRNNA
+327 NGTAL
-342 EVQVITPSASSATV
+342 TV
-356 TLDEA
+356 TDKGVNIPIA
-361 ITEAGTSAGSVSYK
+361 
-375 LQCTDTLGDT
+375 TDTLLGVVKG
-385 RSSSTI
+385 SSKI
-391 TATWN
+391 NEIA
-396 RYVYSQVG
+396 V
-404 DPETVPKS
+404 
-412 AENCVKQ
+412 
-419 ANLATF
+419 
-425 AANGADFNYAVGD
+425 GADGVMSVNTVSTDKLEQGSD
-438 CIWLLT
+438 TIVW
-444 TNANAKIQTN
+444 N
-454 VLGQWVD
+454 
-461 VTYYSGGSVTFTQ
+461 GG
-474 ANGATATYY
+474 GAT
-483 AYRTDAFIGAGTAKY
+483 I
-498 RITNP
+498 

>member
-128 STVAGLIQT
+128 STVAGLSQT

-171 SADVYTKQQTDD
+171 SADVYTKQQTED

-208 ANVLGNIYNVT
+208 ANVLGNVYNVT
-219 DAFTTTADF
+219 DAFTTTDQF
-228 AEGAGVA
+228 VEGAGKS
-235 YPAGTKVAIINT
+235 YPAGTNVAVVLV
-247 GTDAS
+247 GED
-252 PMYKYDAYNGKELTA
+252 YKYDVLSGMVDLSNYSTTDEIAQTYATKTEVTTGLSGKVDKVEGSRLMTDAEGTKLAGIEAGAQVNNIASVASGELAISEEKELSIVAVAQDKVTGLADALA
-267 GAGIVIESQ
+267 GKV
-276 AVGLLPKYNSYLVRA
+276 N
-291 TFEKPVLSLTMSGV
+291 
-305 GGAKEIGTP
+305 
-314 LTISAITHNETHA
+314 
-327 DNIAAGTLKFYRNNA
+327 
-342 EVQVITPSASSATV
+342 
-356 TLDEA
+356 
-361 ITEAGTSAGSVSYK
+361 TEAGKGLSTNDFTTPLLEKLNALPAGAQVNAIDTVSDEFTISETKELSVAAIAQSKITGLPDALNAKLESVSIAGTALTVTNK
-375 LQCTDTLGDT
+375 GVNIPIATDTLLGVVK
-385 RSSSTI
+385 SSTKI
-391 TATWN
+391 NEIA
-396 RYVYSQVG
+396 V
-404 DPETVPKS
+404 
-412 AENCVKQ
+412 
-419 ANLATF
+419 
-425 AANGADFNYAVGD
+425 GADGVMSVNTVSTDKLEQGSD
-438 CIWLLT
+438 TIVW
-444 TNANAKIQTN
+444 N
-454 VLGQWVD
+454 
-461 VTYYSGGSVTFTQ
+461 GG
-474 ANGATATYY
+474 GAT
-483 AYRTDAFIGAGTAKY
+483 I
-498 RITNP
+498 

>member
-25 YNAYFDSYDAA
+25 YNAYFDSYEAA

-93 VSDGVIGITGF
+93 VTDGVIGITGF

-128 STVAGLIQT
+128 STVAGLSQT

-208 ANVLGNIYNVT
+208 ANVLGNVYNVT
-219 DAFTTTADF
+219 DAFTTTDQF
-228 AEGAGVA
+228 VEGAGKS
-235 YPAGTKVAIINT
+235 YPAGTNVAVVLV
-247 GTDAS
+247 GED
-252 PMYKYDAYNGKELTA
+252 YKYDVLSGMVDLSNYSTTDEIAQTYATKTEVTTGLSGKVDKVDGSRLMTDAEGTKLAGIEAGAQVNNIASVASGELAINEAKELSIVAVAQDKVTGLADALA
-267 GAGIVIESQ
+267 GKV
-276 AVGLLPKYNSYLVRA
+276 N
-291 TFEKPVLSLTMSGV
+291 
-305 GGAKEIGTP
+305 
-314 LTISAITHNETHA
+314 
-327 DNIAAGTLKFYRNNA
+327 
-342 EVQVITPSASSATV
+342 
-356 TLDEA
+356 
-361 ITEAGTSAGSVSYK
+361 TEAGKGLSTNDFTTPLLEKLNALPAGAQVNAIDTVSDEFTISETKELSVAAIAQAKITGLPDALNAKLESVSIAGTELTVTNK
-375 LQCTDTLGDT
+375 GVNIPIATDTLLGVVK
-385 RSSSTI
+385 SSAKI
-391 TATWN
+391 NEIA
-396 RYVYSQVG
+396 V
-404 DPETVPKS
+404 
-412 AENCVKQ
+412 
-419 ANLATF
+419 
-425 AANGADFNYAVGD
+425 GADGVMSVNTVSTDKLEQGSD
-438 CIWLLT
+438 TIVW
-444 TNANAKIQTN
+444 N
-454 VLGQWVD
+454 
-461 VTYYSGGSVTFTQ
+461 GG
-474 ANGATATYY
+474 GAT
-483 AYRTDAFIGAGTAKY
+483 I
-498 RITNP
+498 

>member
-128 STVAGLIQT
+128 STVAGLSQT

-171 SADVYTKQQTDD
+171 SADVYTKQQTED

-208 ANVLGNIYNVT
+208 ANVLGNVYNVT
-219 DAFTTTADF
+219 DAFTTTDQF
-228 AEGAGVA
+228 VEGAGKS
-235 YPAGTKVAIINT
+235 YPAGTNVAVVLV
-247 GTDAS
+247 GED
-252 PMYKYDAYNGKELTA
+252 YKYDVLSGMVDLSNYSTTDEIAQTYATKTEVTTGLSGKVDKVDGSRLMTDAEGTKLAGIEAGAQVNNIASVASGELAISEEKELSIVAVAQDKVTGLADALA
-267 GAGIVIESQ
+267 GKV
-276 AVGLLPKYNSYLVRA
+276 N
-291 TFEKPVLSLTMSGV
+291 
-305 GGAKEIGTP
+305 
-314 LTISAITHNETHA
+314 
-327 DNIAAGTLKFYRNNA
+327 
-342 EVQVITPSASSATV
+342 
-356 TLDEA
+356 
-361 ITEAGTSAGSVSYK
+361 TEAGKGLSTNDFTTPLLEKLNALPAGAQVNAIDTVSDEFTISETKELSVAAIAQSKITGLPDALNAKLESVSIAGTELTVTDK
-375 LQCTDTLGDT
+375 GVNIPIATDTLLGVVK
-385 RSSSTI
+385 SSAKI
-391 TATWN
+391 NEIA
-396 RYVYSQVG
+396 V
-404 DPETVPKS
+404 
-412 AENCVKQ
+412 
-419 ANLATF
+419 
-425 AANGADFNYAVGD
+425 GADGVMSVNTVSTDKLEQGSD
-438 CIWLLT
+438 TIVW
-444 TNANAKIQTN
+444 N
-454 VLGQWVD
+454 
-461 VTYYSGGSVTFTQ
+461 GG
-474 ANGATATYY
+474 GAT
-483 AYRTDAFIGAGTAKY
+483 I
-498 RITNP
+498 

>member
-128 STVAGLIQT
+128 STVAGLSQT

-171 SADVYTKQQTDD
+171 SADVYTKQQTED

-208 ANVLGNIYNVT
+208 ANVLGNVYNVT
-219 DAFTTTADF
+219 DAFTTTDQF
-228 AEGAGVA
+228 VEGAGKS
-235 YPAGTKVAIINT
+235 YPAGTNVAVVLV
-247 GTDAS
+247 GEE
-252 PMYKYDAYNGKELTA
+252 YKYDVLSGMVDLSNYSTTDEIAQTYATKTEVTTGLSGKVDKVDGSRLMTDAEGTKLAGIEAGAQVNNIASVASGELAISEEKELSIVAVAQDKVTGLAEALA
-267 GAGIVIESQ
+267 GKV
-276 AVGLLPKYNSYLVRA
+276 N
-291 TFEKPVLSLTMSGV
+291 
-305 GGAKEIGTP
+305 
-314 LTISAITHNETHA
+314 
-327 DNIAAGTLKFYRNNA
+327 
-342 EVQVITPSASSATV
+342 
-356 TLDEA
+356 
-361 ITEAGTSAGSVSYK
+361 TEAGKGLSTNDFTTPLLEKLNALPAGAQVNAIDTVSDEFTISETKELSVAAIAQAKITGLPDALNAKLESVSIAGTALTVTDK
-375 LQCTDTLGDT
+375 GVNIPIATDTLLGVVK
-385 RSSSTI
+385 SSTNI
-391 TATWN
+391 NEIA
-396 RYVYSQVG
+396 V
-404 DPETVPKS
+404 
-412 AENCVKQ
+412 
-419 ANLATF
+419 
-425 AANGADFNYAVGD
+425 GADGVMSVNTVSTDKLEQGSD
-438 CIWLLT
+438 TIVW
-444 TNANAKIQTN
+444 N
-454 VLGQWVD
+454 
-461 VTYYSGGSVTFTQ
+461 GG
-474 ANGATATYY
+474 GAT
-483 AYRTDAFIGAGTAKY
+483 I
-498 RITNP
+498 

>member
-128 STVAGLIQT
+128 STVAGLSQT

-171 SADVYTKQQTDD
+171 SADVYTKQQTED

-208 ANVLGNIYNVT
+208 ANVLGNVYNVT
-219 DAFTTTADF
+219 DAFTTTDQF
-228 AEGAGVA
+228 VEGAGKS
-235 YPAGTKVAIINT
+235 YPAGTNVAVVLV
-247 GTDAS
+247 GED
-252 PMYKYDAYNGKELTA
+252 YKYDVLSGMVDLSNYSTTDEIAQTYATKNEVTTGLSGKVDKVEGSRLMTDAEGTKLAGIETGAQVNNIASVASGELAISEEKELSIVAVAQDKVTGLSDALA
-267 GAGIVIESQ
+267 GKV
-276 AVGLLPKYNSYLVRA
+276 N
-291 TFEKPVLSLTMSGV
+291 
-305 GGAKEIGTP
+305 
-314 LTISAITHNETHA
+314 
-327 DNIAAGTLKFYRNNA
+327 
-342 EVQVITPSASSATV
+342 
-356 TLDEA
+356 
-361 ITEAGTSAGSVSYK
+361 TEAGKGLSTNDFTTPLLEKLNALPTGAQVNAIDTVSDEFTISETKELSVAAIAQSKITGLPDALNAKLESVSIAGTALTVTDK
-375 LQCTDTLGDT
+375 GVNIPIATDTLLGVVK
-385 RSSSTI
+385 SSTKI
-391 TATWN
+391 NEIA
-396 RYVYSQVG
+396 V
-404 DPETVPKS
+404 
-412 AENCVKQ
+412 
-419 ANLATF
+419 
-425 AANGADFNYAVGD
+425 GADGVMSVNTVSTDKLEQGSD
-438 CIWLLT
+438 TIVW
-444 TNANAKIQTN
+444 N
-454 VLGQWVD
+454 
-461 VTYYSGGSVTFTQ
+461 GG
-474 ANGATATYY
+474 GAT
-483 AYRTDAFIGAGTAKY
+483 I
-498 RITNP
+498 

>member
-25 YNAYFDSYDAA
+25 YNAYFDNYEAA

-128 STVAGLIQT
+128 STVAGLSQT

-208 ANVLGNIYNVT
+208 ANVLGNVYNVT
-219 DAFTTTADF
+219 DAFTTTDQF
-228 AEGAGVA
+228 VEGAGKS
-235 YPAGTKVAIINT
+235 YPAGTNVAVVLV
-247 GTDAS
+247 GEE
-252 PMYKYDAYNGKELTA
+252 YKYDVLSGMVDLSNYSTTDEIAQTYATKTEVTTGLNGKVDKVDGSRLMTDAEGTKLAGIEA
-267 GAGIVIESQ
+267 GAQVNKIESV
-276 AVGLLPKYNSYLVRA
+276 A
-291 TFEKPVLSLTMSGV
+291 SGELAINE
-305 GGAKEIGTP
+305 AKELSIVAVAQDKVTG
-314 LTISAITHNETHA
+314 LA
-327 DNIAAGTLKFYRNNA
+327 DALAGKVN
-342 EVQVITPSASSATV
+342 
-356 TLDEA
+356 
-361 ITEAGTSAGSVSYK
+361 TEAGKGLSTNDFTTPLLEKLNALPAGAQVNAIDTVSDEFTISETKELSVAAIAQSKITGLPDALNAKLESVSIAGTALTVTNK
-375 LQCTDTLGDT
+375 GVNIPIATDTLLGVVK
-385 RSSSTI
+385 SSAKI
-391 TATWN
+391 NEIA
-396 RYVYSQVG
+396 V
-404 DPETVPKS
+404 
-412 AENCVKQ
+412 
-419 ANLATF
+419 
-425 AANGADFNYAVGD
+425 GADGVMSVNTVSTDKLEQGSD
-438 CIWLLT
+438 TIVW
-444 TNANAKIQTN
+444 NGGGANI
-454 VLGQWVD
+454 
-461 VTYYSGGSVTFTQ
+461 
-474 ANGATATYY
+474 
-483 AYRTDAFIGAGTAKY
+483 
-498 RITNP
+498 

>member
-128 STVAGLIQT
+128 STVAGLSQT

-171 SADVYTKQQTDD
+171 SANVYTKQQTED

-208 ANVLGNIYNVT
+208 ANVLGNVYNVT
-219 DAFTTTADF
+219 DAFTTTDQF
-228 AEGAGVA
+228 VEGAGKS
-235 YPAGTKVAIINT
+235 YPAGTNVAVVLV
-247 GTDAS
+247 GED
-252 PMYKYDAYNGKELTA
+252 YKYDVLSGMVDLSNYSTTDEIAQTYATKNEVTTGLSGKVDKVEGFRLMTDAEGTKLAGIEAGAQVNNIASVASGELAISEEKELSIVAVAQDKVTGLADALA
-267 GAGIVIESQ
+267 GKV
-276 AVGLLPKYNSYLVRA
+276 N
-291 TFEKPVLSLTMSGV
+291 
-305 GGAKEIGTP
+305 
-314 LTISAITHNETHA
+314 
-327 DNIAAGTLKFYRNNA
+327 
-342 EVQVITPSASSATV
+342 
-356 TLDEA
+356 
-361 ITEAGTSAGSVSYK
+361 TEAGKGLSTNDFTTPLLEKLNALPAGAQVNAIDTVSDEFTISETKELSVAAIAQAKITGLPDALNAKLESVS
-375 LQCTDTLGDT
+375 
-385 RSSSTI
+385 I
-391 TATWN
+391 
-396 RYVYSQVG
+396 
-404 DPETVPKS
+404 
-412 AENCVKQ
+412 
-419 ANLATF
+419 
-425 AANGADFNYAVGD
+425 
-438 CIWLLT
+438 
-444 TNANAKIQTN
+444 
-454 VLGQWVD
+454 
-461 VTYYSGGSVTFTQ
+461 
-474 ANGATATYY
+474 
-483 AYRTDAFIGAGTAKY
+483 AGTALTV
-498 RITNP
+498 TNKGVNIPIATDSLLGVVKSSTKINEIAVGADGVMSVNTVSTDKLEQGSDTIVWNGGGATI

>member
-16 AMTAALPVE
+16 AMNAALPVE
-25 YNAYFDSYDAA
+25 YNAYFDSYEAA

-128 STVAGLIQT
+128 STIEGLSQT
-137 VGQHTQQISTL
+137 VGQHTTQISTL

-208 ANVLGNIYNVT
+208 ANVLGNVYNVT
-219 DAFTTTADF
+219 DAFTTTDQF
-228 AEGAGVA
+228 VEGAGKS
-235 YPAGTKVAIINT
+235 YPAGTNVAVVLV
-247 GTDAS
+247 GED
-252 PMYKYDAYNGKELTA
+252 YKYDVLSGMVDLSNYSTTDEIAQTYATKNEVTTGLSGKVDKVEGSRLMTDAEGTKLAGIETGAQVNNIASVASGELAISEEKELSIVAVAQDKVTGLADALA
-267 GAGIVIESQ
+267 GKV
-276 AVGLLPKYNSYLVRA
+276 N
-291 TFEKPVLSLTMSGV
+291 
-305 GGAKEIGTP
+305 
-314 LTISAITHNETHA
+314 
-327 DNIAAGTLKFYRNNA
+327 
-342 EVQVITPSASSATV
+342 
-356 TLDEA
+356 
-361 ITEAGTSAGSVSYK
+361 TEAGKGLSTNDFTTPLLEKLNALPAGAQVNAIDTVSDEFTISETKELSVAAIAQSKITGLPDALNAKLESVSIAGTALTVTDK
-375 LQCTDTLGDT
+375 GVNIPIATDTLLGVVK
-385 RSSSTI
+385 SSTKI
-391 TATWN
+391 NEIA
-396 RYVYSQVG
+396 V
-404 DPETVPKS
+404 
-412 AENCVKQ
+412 
-419 ANLATF
+419 
-425 AANGADFNYAVGD
+425 GADGVMSVNTVSTDKLEQGSD
-438 CIWLLT
+438 TIVW
-444 TNANAKIQTN
+444 N
-454 VLGQWVD
+454 
-461 VTYYSGGSVTFTQ
+461 GG
-474 ANGATATYY
+474 GAT
-483 AYRTDAFIGAGTAKY
+483 I
-498 RITNP
+498 

>member
-128 STVAGLIQT
+128 STVAGLSQT

-171 SADVYTKQQTDD
+171 SADVYTKQQTED

-208 ANVLGNIYNVT
+208 ANVLGNVYNVT
-219 DAFTTTADF
+219 DAFTTTDQF
-228 AEGAGVA
+228 VEGAGKS
-235 YPAGTKVAIINT
+235 YPAGTNVAVVLV
-247 GTDAS
+247 GEE
-252 PMYKYDAYNGKELTA
+252 YKYDVLSGMVDLSNYSTTDEIAQTYATKTEVTTGLSGKVDKVEGSRLMTDAEGTKLAGIEAGAQVNNIASVASGELAINEAKELSIVAVAQDKVTGLADALA
-267 GAGIVIESQ
+267 GKV
-276 AVGLLPKYNSYLVRA
+276 N
-291 TFEKPVLSLTMSGV
+291 
-305 GGAKEIGTP
+305 
-314 LTISAITHNETHA
+314 
-327 DNIAAGTLKFYRNNA
+327 
-342 EVQVITPSASSATV
+342 
-356 TLDEA
+356 
-361 ITEAGTSAGSVSYK
+361 TEAGKGLSTNDFTTPLLEKLNALPAGAQVNAIDTVSDEFTISETKELSVAAIAQTKITGLPDALNAKLESVSIAGTALTVTNK
-375 LQCTDTLGDT
+375 GVNIPIATDTLLGVVK
-385 RSSSTI
+385 SSAKI
-391 TATWN
+391 NEIA
-396 RYVYSQVG
+396 V
-404 DPETVPKS
+404 
-412 AENCVKQ
+412 
-419 ANLATF
+419 
-425 AANGADFNYAVGD
+425 GADGVMSVNTVSTDKLEQGSD
-438 CIWLLT
+438 TIVW
-444 TNANAKIQTN
+444 N
-454 VLGQWVD
+454 
-461 VTYYSGGSVTFTQ
+461 GG
-474 ANGATATYY
+474 GAT
-483 AYRTDAFIGAGTAKY
+483 I
-498 RITNP
+498 